1 MVYKLSI
8 AVAAA
13 LLSTTAF
20 AQGPM
25 QDTWDIN
32 APNGEP
38 TILGKSLPST
48 VAQPSTLSSAPMQ
61 DTWDINA
68 PNGAPIVAGP
78 TSVAASHGDS
88 AVHGHAA
95 SAANVDRVIE
105 VRPGTRYVNVTS
117 GETVLFKVGGQSFT
131 WTFDKTLDHPSF
143 DLGQIAPAGLAVQNV
158 RIYCAPDEYE
168 RAA

>member
-1 MVYKLSI
+1 MLRKLSLA

-13 LLSTTAF
+13 VSATLATAAF
-20 AQGPM
+20 AQNPM

-32 APNGEP
+32 APNGDP
-38 TILGKSLPST
+38 MVL
-48 VAQPSTLSSAPMQ
+48 AP
-61 DTWDINA
+61 A
-68 PNGAPIVAGP
+68 
-78 TSVAASHGDS
+78 SVAASHGGS

-95 SAANVDRVIE
+95 GAAKVDRVIE

-143 DLGQIAPAGLAVQNV
+143 DLGQIAPAGVAVQDV
-158 RIYCAPDEYE
+158 RIYCAPDQYE
-168 RAA
+168 RAG